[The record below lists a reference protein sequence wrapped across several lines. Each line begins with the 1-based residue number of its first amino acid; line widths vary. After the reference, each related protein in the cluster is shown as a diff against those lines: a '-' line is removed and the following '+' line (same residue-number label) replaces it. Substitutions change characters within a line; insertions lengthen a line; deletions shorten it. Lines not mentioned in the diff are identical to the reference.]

1 MKTKLEY
8 KQLDGTIHSKDLEG
22 DNVSLSHKCGD
33 MDRNVPEML
42 GVSAALL
49 DNVIFCHQEDS
60 DWPMKEGI
68 VLKKRFDDVFES
80 TRYAKALEAFSK
92 ARKEMSAKVS
102 ELKIQRAEL
111 EGFKTSAEDAKG
123 ELRQCEE
130 HEEECIHTLDEV
142 KEKIEQLDERITR
155 YREIMSRMQASMQNV
170 QELEWKLQSTDRLII
185 EKKSRLEGEE
195 MVESD
200 DELRQKFENF
210 ENDMLNKQQELKAL
224 QRKVDA
230 SNNDILKMRDNT
242 DDLNM
247 KKGLAESLQSQC
259 DEVKSQIIKMAKT
272 ASLNYSIPLLSATAN
287 SNEIRDFLK
296 SLSNKMTSTQDE
308 ISKNTNDARM
318 KLKSCESDAANARKE
333 LQRLEI
339 EFDHKKSE
347 FANIENE
354 KNLKVKEVSG
364 LPRNAENMLLLA
376 QTDFDN
382 AKKNHDEDTERYR
395 QRGEQLKQELK
406 QVNDDIR
413 RISEEFSSDEECLRE
428 MNANRNDLA
437 KLSALKS
444 ALEEDISSVKE
455 ESTTAYK
462 NNKGELN
469 QLEMV
474 MEAPTKVDNISDI
487 LSKLN
492 EKIQIL
498 KRQVHSEKEIV
509 VKVKGQIAA
518 VDAVIGEKKSFS
530 STITK
535 KHDDLQH
542 AITPTKSDCLKK
554 LSHVCDILS
563 EHEPDMVAD
572 IHLNEKSDI
581 NSILEVCTKLL
592 DLFQNIKSFVEANVN
607 SFDRLNAKLKKK
619 SDVCPCC
626 DQKLESDAKLKL
638 DSFLNKFFKKELPF
652 ETDPLK
658 AKVEDVKEKLSLLV
672 TDSANLESMK
682 AELDEI
688 EDRLNGMNS
697 HKSELMEREKSHS
710 ENVSNLE
717 KQLSSFEKAFKNFED
732 LEGRWKALNSKQE
745 EFDYQ
750 KRRCSQSMTQT
761 RRTET
766 SIEELEELQRQ
777 RTAEKEML
785 LTKKDKIV
793 KDDSENERRKNSL
806 VVEFLEKEKALA
818 EAKEKGN
825 RLLTLNAAI
834 ETMQKQ
840 LDDCR
845 SAQSNLRKLVDD
857 SKIYLREKEG
867 MLTVAKEDLRTQED
881 KGREMLEG
889 IKSIR
894 DNFLNLVNSLDGY
907 SRKVEETNL
916 SDIVNTLDRIQSSI
930 ITKQQ
935 EIKGIQP
942 KIAELNVSASNH
954 ERGKRKVQD
963 NIDLR
968 ATRRERDDIK
978 EKYEKAKAALG
989 TSGDSSNRTVERDL
1003 QKAQSD
1009 RQRYLSE
1016 RDKLL
1021 GNLDIYGQ
1029 QSDSLRRKLNGENYR
1044 DIDKRYGRKNIE
1056 LQTTEMAVIDL
1067 KSYYDALDQSLQ
1079 NFHSLKIKEINKII
1093 RELWQTIYKGTDIE
1107 MIELE
1112 SGQDAA
1118 QTGKATRS
1126 YNYRVVMKKGD
1137 YPLDMR
1143 GRCSAGQRV
1152 LASIVIR
1159 LALAETFCLNCGILT
1174 LDEPTTNLDEAN
1186 KAGLAEAL
1194 SRLIISRAKQ
1204 QNFQLICITHDEDFV
1219 RAMNRH
1225 LTSGSADFAM
1235 PENYFRI
1242 GRECPREGEA
1252 YFSVIERIPWDKM

>member
-8 KQLDGTIHSKDLEG
+8 KQLDGSIHSKDLQG
-22 DNVSLSHKCGD
+22 DKVSLSCKCGD
-33 MDRNVPEML
+33 MDKNIPEMF
-42 GVSAALL
+42 GVSAALM

-80 TRYAKALEAFSK
+80 TRYAKALEAFAK
-92 ARKEMSAKVS
+92 AKKEMSAKVS
-102 ELKIQRAEL
+102 ELKVQRAEL

-123 ELRQCEE
+123 ELRQCED
-130 HEEECIHTLDEV
+130 HEEECTRTLDEV

-155 YREIMSRMQASMQNV
+155 YKEIMSRMQASMQNV
-170 QELEWKLQSTDRLII
+170 QELEWKLQSADRLIL
-185 EKKSRLEGEE
+185 EKKSRLEDDE
-195 MVESD
+195 MLGSD
-200 DELRQKFENF
+200 EELRQSFENF
-210 ENDMLNKQQELKAL
+210 ENDMFTQQQELKNI
-224 QRKVDA
+224 QRKA
-230 SNNDILKMRDNT
+230 EILNNDILKLRDNT

-259 DEVKSQIIKMAKT
+259 DEVKSQLLKLAKS
-272 ASLNYSIPLLSATAN
+272 ASLTYSIPQLPAIAST
-287 SNEIRDFLK
+287 SDIKDFLK
-296 SLSNKMTSTQDE
+296 SLSKKMNETQDE
-308 ISKNTNDARM
+308 INKNTNDARM
-318 KLKSCESDAANARKE
+318 KLKNCESDAANTRKE

-354 KNLKVKEVSG
+354 KNLKVKEISG
-364 LPRNAENMLLLA
+364 LPRNAENMLHLA

-382 AKKNHDEDTERYR
+382 AKRSHDEDIERYK
-395 QRGEQLKQELK
+395 QKGEKLKQDLK

-413 RISEEFSSDEECLRE
+413 RISDEVSFDEEYLRE

-437 KLSALKS
+437 KLNALKT

-455 ESTTAYK
+455 ESNTAYR
-462 NNKGELN
+462 NNQRELN
-469 QLEMV
+469 QLEML

-509 VKVKGQIAA
+509 VKIKGQVAA
-518 VDAVIGEKKSFS
+518 ADAVLSEKRDA
-530 STITK
+530 STNVSK
-535 KHDDLQH
+535 KIEDLQN
-542 AITPTKSDCLKK
+542 AISPAKIDCIKKLNEIRDDIIDFETELDYHLHDKSDLNA
-554 LSHVCDILS
+554 VS
-563 EHEPDMVAD
+563 EAC
-572 IHLNEKSDI
+572 NKYSDH
-581 NSILEVCTKLL
+581 
-592 DLFQNIKSFVEANVN
+592 FQNIASIVEA
-607 SFDRLNAKLKKK
+607 SQSYHDRILAKKNKKK
-619 SDVCPCC
+619 EFCPCC
-626 DQKLESDAKLKL
+626 DQKMDTNADQKFHQFMDKL
-638 DSFLNKFFKKELPF
+638 FKKVLPY
-652 ETDPLK
+652 D
-658 AKVEDVKEKLSLLV
+658 VEPFKLRVQEVKEKLATLLSDSL
-672 TDSANLESMK
+672 NLETLK
-682 AELDEI
+682 AEIDEI
-688 EDRLNGMNS
+688 DDRVNAMGP
-697 HKSELMEREKSHS
+697 HKAQLLEREKNHS
-710 ENVSNLE
+710 ENVLDLE
-717 KQLSSFEKAFKNFED
+717 KQLVSFEKSFKNFED

-750 KRRCSQSMTQT
+750 KRRCSQSMSQP
-761 RRTET
+761 RRTDT
-766 SIEELEELQRQ
+766 SIEELEEKQRQ

-793 KDDSENERRKNSL
+793 RDDSENERRKNAL
-806 VVEFLEKEKALA
+806 VVEFLEKEKALS

-825 RLLTLNAAI
+825 RLLTLNAAVD
-834 ETMQKQ
+834 TMQKQ

-845 SAQSNLRKLVDD
+845 SAQANLRKLVDEA
-857 SKIYLREKEG
+857 KINLRDKEG
-867 MLTVAKEDLRTQED
+867 ALTVAKEDLRMQED
-881 KGREMLEG
+881 KGRELIEG
-889 IKSIR
+889 IKSVR
-894 DNFLNLVNSLDGY
+894 DNYQNFVNNLESY
-907 SRKVEETNL
+907 TRKVEETSL
-916 SDIVNTLDRIQSSI
+916 LDIISTLDRIQSSI
-930 ITKQQ
+930 LTKQQ
-935 EIKGIQP
+935 EIKSIQP
-942 KIAELNVSASNH
+942 QIASLNVNVSNQ
-954 ERGKRKVQD
+954 ERRKRLVQD

-978 EKYEKAKAALG
+978 GKYDKAKAALG
-989 TSGDSSNRTVERDL
+989 SSGDSGKTVERDL
-1003 QKAQSD
+1003 QKAQSE

-1016 RDKLL
+1016 RDKLI
-1021 GNLDIYGQ
+1021 GNMDIYSQ
-1029 QSDSLRRKLNGENYR
+1029 QSASLRRKLNSENYR
-1044 DIDKRYGRKNIE
+1044 DIDKRYARKSIE
-1056 LQTTEMAVIDL
+1056 LQTTEMAVTDL

-1118 QTGKATRS
+1118 QSGKATRS

-1225 LTSGSADFAM
+1225 LTSGSVDFAM